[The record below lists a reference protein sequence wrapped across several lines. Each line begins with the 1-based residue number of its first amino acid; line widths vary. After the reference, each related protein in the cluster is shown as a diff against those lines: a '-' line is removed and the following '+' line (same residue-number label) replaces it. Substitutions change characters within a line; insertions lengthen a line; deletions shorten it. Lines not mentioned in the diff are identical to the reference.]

1 MHMYRLEGSYRT
13 IGAEYGM
20 LLRANRVSVPA
31 LSATRQKFTKACE
44 VHVREHAPELLD
56 EIEGLAEG
64 SGYDVER
71 LKAVALVLDARP
83 ACSMVAVSGQH
94 TADGQPLI
102 GRNHDW
108 YYAAIYSAALCET
121 HPQGALASI
130 GVNDAYVGRMD
141 GINAAG
147 LGIGITAVMGGRDHP
162 GIMFNIAARIVLDRC
177 RSTAE
182 AVEFLQT
189 IRHARTVNFLVADA
203 SGEIAIVEAAPG
215 HVHVTRPANG
225 FAAITNQFQSDEM
238 ARHETLRRRP
248 PNSYRR
254 LRALHEWF
262 AARQT
267 LVSVSAMQGI
277 LSAPYPNGVCALPIK
292 RRTGMQTL
300 WSWTAALGTH
310 EFALAAGSPIETA
323 YRVYALSDSGCQ

>member
-1 MHMYRLEGSYRT
+1 MHMYRLEGSYRA

-20 LLRANRVSVPA
+20 LLRANRVPVPP
-31 LSATRQKFTKACE
+31 LSATRRKFTEACE

-64 SGYDVER
+64 SGYDIER
-71 LKAVALVLDARP
+71 LKAVALVMNARP

-94 TADGQPLI
+94 TTDGQPLI

-108 YYAAIYSAALCET
+108 FYAAIYAVALCET
-121 HPQGALASI
+121 YPQGALASI

-162 GIMFNIAARIVLDRC
+162 GIMFNIATRIVLDRC
-177 RSTAE
+177 RSTTE
-182 AVEFLQT
+182 AVEFLQA
-189 IRHARTVNFLVADA
+189 IRHARTINFLVADA

-215 HVHVTRPANG
+215 HVHVTRSENG
-225 FAAITNQFQSDEM
+225 FAAITNQFQSDAM
-238 ARHETLRRRP
+238 AHHERLRRRP
-248 PNSYRR
+248 PTSYRR

-262 AARQT
+262 AGRQIPI
-267 LVSVSAMQGI
+267 SASNMQGI
-277 LSAPYPNGVCALPIK
+277 LSMPYPRGVCALPSK
-292 RRTGMQTL
+292 RRTGLQTL

-310 EFALAAGSPIETA
+310 EIAFAPGSPIEAA
-323 YRVYALSDSGCQ
+323 YRAHALSGSG